1 MSLALA
7 ILAESFVGLFGRNL
21 HKLALEWWLAER
33 KLETQTVAVVV
44 VVVGNLHK
52 LVPEWWLA
60 E

>member
-1 MSLALA
+1 
-7 ILAESFVGLFGRNL
+7 
-21 HKLALEWWLAER
+21 
-33 KLETQTVAVVV
+33 VAVVVVVVVV